1 MAEYAVIGTLTREV
15 YTQGSNADCMRY
27 IQEKFP
33 AKSNKNHAVLKEPLK
48 KLKIEEA
55 KRWGAKAFKE
65 VTK

>member
-1 MAEYAVIGTLTREV
+1 MTEYAVIGTLTREV

-27 IQEKFP
+27 IQENFP
-33 AKSNKNHAVLKEPLK
+33 TKANKNNAVLKEPLK

-65 VTK
+65 VSK